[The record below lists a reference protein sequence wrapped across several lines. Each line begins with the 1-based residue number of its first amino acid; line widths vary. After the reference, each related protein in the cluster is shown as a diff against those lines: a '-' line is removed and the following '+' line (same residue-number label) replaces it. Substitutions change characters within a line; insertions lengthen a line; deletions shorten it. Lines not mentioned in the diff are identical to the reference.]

1 MENTELRKLVVAKF
15 DARQAEFSALVD
27 GVKKFALDILV
38 DCKDV
43 ITEIPDA
50 KTAAGI
56 IIDEIDDRTN
66 TGLLDAIDGPLAKGI
81 FAKFVDTPAFETW
94 FMAIRQ
100 QALDQ
105 IAANTP
111 PPEATAAG
119 A

>member
-1 MENTELRKLVVAKF
+1 MDSLELRKLVVSKF
-15 DARQAEFSALVD
+15 DARQDEFNGLVA

-66 TGLLDAIDGPLAKGI
+66 TGLLDLIDGPIAKGL
-81 FAKFVDTPAFETW
+81 FEKFVDTPAFETW
-94 FMAIRQ
+94 FQQIRQ

-111 PPEATAAG
+111 PPTAPAVG